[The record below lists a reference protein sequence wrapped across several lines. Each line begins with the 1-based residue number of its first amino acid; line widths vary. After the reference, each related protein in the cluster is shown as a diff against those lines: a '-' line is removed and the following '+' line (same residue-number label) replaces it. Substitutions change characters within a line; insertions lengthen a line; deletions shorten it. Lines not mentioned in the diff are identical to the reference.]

1 MGVCVADV
9 LHPQKHASGEGEGAG
24 RSIRP
29 HFRMCVLNHGER
41 KKQS

>member
-24 RSIRP
+24 RGHP

-41 KKQS
+41 KKS